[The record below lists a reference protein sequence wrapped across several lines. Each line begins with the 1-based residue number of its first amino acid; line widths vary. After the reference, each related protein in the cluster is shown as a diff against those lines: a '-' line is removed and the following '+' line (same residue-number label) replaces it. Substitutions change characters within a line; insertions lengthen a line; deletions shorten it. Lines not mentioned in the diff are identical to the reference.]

1 MNFISSI
8 HIHDLYHLKDLKI
21 EFDPTKT
28 PHLLLTGRNGSGK
41 TVLLRAIAEMLY
53 GFTQKPVKT
62 EERLKHEVE
71 AYSYMEP
78 QQILE
83 LTILDPETTHNSLR
97 QDLKQF
103 YGAVRLG
110 VQPVSI
116 YSAYREGNFVFAY
129 YPARRTPNF
138 EEPQSPKKPDIQ
150 TKAVLGD
157 RVTSQ
162 FLNFLSDL
170 KIQGALAQNEGQE
183 DDANH
188 IKVWFENFKEI
199 LRRIFQDDKLE
210 LEFDYRNYAFHIV
223 SEGKRFK
230 FTELSDGFAA
240 ILDIVADLILKMQRE
255 GESVSQS
262 FRKEGIVLIDEVE
275 THLHLSLQ
283 KEVMP
288 FLTTLFPKIQFIV
301 TTHSP
306 FVLNSLENAVA
317 YDLEH
322 REVVSELNEY
332 SAESITAGYFDVRSA
347 SAYSEIQL
355 QKLEDL
361 LVREEY
367 LHPHEME
374 DLERI
379 KQQFEDLPELL
390 APALKGRYQELIIKY
405 HR

>member
-53 GFTQKPVKT
+53 GFTQKPIKT

-78 QQILE
+78 QRILE

-116 YSAYREGNFVFAY
+116 YSAHREGNFVFAY
-129 YPARRTPNF
+129 YPARRSPNF
-138 EEPQSPKKPDIQ
+138 EEPQSPTKPEIN
-150 TKAVLGD
+150 TKAALGD
-157 RVTSQ
+157 RATSQ

-188 IKVWFENFKEI
+188 IKEWFENFKEI
-199 LRRIFQDDKLE
+199 LCKIFQDDKLE

-262 FRKEGIVLIDEVE
+262 FLKEGIVLIDEVE

-288 FLTTLFPKIQFIV
+288 FLTTLFPNIQFIV

-306 FVLNSLENAVA
+306 FVLNSLDNAVA

-332 SAESITAGYFDVRSA
+332 SAESITAGYFGVPSA
-347 SAYSEIQL
+347 PSYAEM
-355 QKLEDL
+355 L
-361 LVREEY
+361 LVRLDELLAREKE
-367 LHPHEME
+367 LPEHELTE
-374 DLERI
+374 LQGIQE
-379 KQQFEDLPELL
+379 QFENLSVLV
-390 APALKGRYQELIIKY
+390 APALKRRYLVLLDKY
-405 HR
+405 NK

>member
-8 HIHDLYHLKDLKI
+8 HIHDVYHLKDLKI
-21 EFDPTKT
+21 EFDPKKT

-41 TVLLRAIAEMLY
+41 TVLLRAIAEILN
-53 GFTQKPVKT
+53 GFTTKMVKP
-62 EERLKHEVE
+62 EDQIRHEIDSGAMMSVE
-71 AYSYMEP
+71 
-78 QQILE
+78 QILK
-83 LTILDPETTHNSLR
+83 LKYLDSSFDLKSMK
-97 QDLKQF
+97 QDLELF
-103 YGAVRLG
+103 YRRIRLDISARAV
-110 VQPVSI
+110 
-116 YSAYREGNFVFAY
+116 YSAKREGNFVFAY

-138 EEPQSPKKPDIQ
+138 EEPQSPTKPDIQ

-188 IKVWFENFKEI
+188 IKEWFENFKEI

-262 FRKEGIVLIDEVE
+262 FLKEGIVLIDEVE

-288 FLTTLFPKIQFIV
+288 FLTTLFPNVQFIV

-306 FVLNSLENAVA
+306 FVLNSLDNAVA

-322 REVVSELNEY
+322 QEVVSELNEY
-332 SAESITAGYFDVRSA
+332 SAESITAGYFGVPSA
-347 SAYSEIQL
+347 PSYAEM
-355 QKLEDL
+355 L
-361 LVREEY
+361 LVRLDELLAREKE
-367 LHPHEME
+367 LPEHELTE
-374 DLERI
+374 LQGIQE
-379 KQQFEDLPELL
+379 QFENLSVLV
-390 APALKGRYQELIIKY
+390 APALKRRYLVLLDKY
-405 HR
+405 NK

>member
-1 MNFISSI
+1 MNFVSSI
-8 HIHDLYHLKDLKI
+8 HIHELYHLKNLKI
-21 EFDPTKT
+21 EFDPEKT
-28 PHLLLTGRNGSGK
+28 PHLLVTGRNGSGK
-41 TVLLRAIAEMLY
+41 TVLLSELRDILSIALNPIQWAKEDEAGLNDKWVERSLSADY
-53 GFTQKPVKT
+53 KN
-62 EERLKHEVE
+62 EELQYNSLKHI
-71 AYSYMEP
+71 YT
-78 QQILE
+78 
-83 LTILDPETTHNSLR
+83 TILGRYEKRISVNIDMPHLY
-97 QDLKQF
+97 LKHSKGDF
-103 YGAVRLG
+103 
-110 VQPVSI
+110 I
-116 YSAYREGNFVFAY
+116 FAY

-138 EEPQSPKKPDIQ
+138 EEPKSPTRPNIES
-150 TKAVLGD
+150 KAVLGE
-157 RVTSQ
+157 RATSQ

-170 KIQGALAQNEGQE
+170 KIQGALAQHEERN
-183 DDANH
+183 DDANQ
-188 IKVWFENFKEI
+188 IRAWFFDFQGI
-199 LRRIFQDDKLE
+199 LRSIFQDDKLE

-262 FRKEGIVLIDEVE
+262 FLKEGIVLIDEVE

-288 FLTTLFPKIQFIV
+288 FLTTLFPNIQFIV

-306 FVLNSLENAVA
+306 FVLNSLDNAVA

-322 REVVSELNEY
+322 QEVVSDLNEY

-347 SAYSEIQL
+347 SAYSEMQL
-355 QKLEDL
+355 QRLEGL
-361 LVREEY
+361 LQTKNPLTSRDAEE
-367 LHPHEME
+367 
-374 DLERI
+374 LERI

-405 HR
+405 HK

>member
-8 HIHDLYHLKDLKI
+8 HIHELYHLKGLEI
-21 EFDPTKT
+21 EFDPKKT

-41 TVLLRAIAEMLY
+41 TVLLRALRDFLHNCSQSAIGSKAEYERRIQVWESKVIKASNPKEQHEANKERLYWQEKAKKLY
-53 GFTQKPVKT
+53 GK
-62 EERLKHEVE
+62 
-71 AYSYMEP
+71 
-78 QQILE
+78 IE
-83 LTILDPETTHNSLR
+83 LGIDTLSIHQTY
-97 QDLKQF
+97 QDGKFL
-103 YGAVRLG
+103 
-110 VQPVSI
+110 I
-116 YSAYREGNFVFAY
+116 AY
-129 YPARRTPNF
+129 YEARRTPSIKELKNPTKPEIKAKASI
-138 EEPQSPKKPDIQ
+138 EENY
-150 TKAVLGD
+150 T
-157 RVTSQ
+157 RE

-188 IKVWFENFKEI
+188 IKEWFENFKEI

-262 FRKEGIVLIDEVE
+262 FLKEGIVLIDEVE

-288 FLTTLFPKIQFIV
+288 FLTTLFPNVQFIV

-306 FVLNSLENAVA
+306 FVLNSLDNAVA

-332 SAESITAGYFDVRSA
+332 SAESITAGYFGVPSA
-347 SAYSEIQL
+347 PSYAEM
-355 QKLEDL
+355 L
-361 LVREEY
+361 LVRLDELLAREKE
-367 LHPHEME
+367 LPEHELTE
-374 DLERI
+374 LQGIQE
-379 KQQFEDLPELL
+379 QFENLSVLV
-390 APALKGRYQELIIKY
+390 APALKRRYLVLLDKY
-405 HR
+405 NK

>member
-8 HIHDLYHLKDLKI
+8 HIHDLYHLEDLKI
-21 EFDPTKT
+21 EFDPAKT

-41 TVLLRAIAEMLY
+41 TVLLRALRDFLHNCSQSAIGSKAEYERRIQVWESKVIKASNPKEQHEANKERLYWQEKAKKLY
-53 GFTQKPVKT
+53 GK
-62 EERLKHEVE
+62 
-71 AYSYMEP
+71 
-78 QQILE
+78 IE
-83 LTILDPETTHNSLR
+83 LGIDTLSIHQAH
-97 QDLKQF
+97 QDGEFL
-103 YGAVRLG
+103 
-110 VQPVSI
+110 I
-116 YSAYREGNFVFAY
+116 AY
-129 YPARRTPNF
+129 YEARRIP
-138 EEPQSPKKPDIQ
+138 EIIEPDNPIKPQIY
-150 TKAVLGD
+150 TKASIEETYTGE
-157 RVTSQ
+157 

-188 IKVWFENFKEI
+188 IKEWFENFKEI

-262 FRKEGIVLIDEVE
+262 FLKEGIVLIDEVE

-288 FLTTLFPKIQFIV
+288 FLTTLFPNVQFIV

-306 FVLNSLENAVA
+306 FVLNSLDNAVA

-347 SAYSEIQL
+347 SAYSEMQL
-355 QKLEDL
+355 QRLEGL
-361 LVREEY
+361 LQTKNPLTSRDAEE
-367 LHPHEME
+367 
-374 DLERI
+374 LERI
-379 KQQFEDLPELL
+379 KQQFEELPELL
-390 APALKGRYQELIIKY
+390 APALKGRYQKLIIKY